1 MSRLTLI
8 IPLALLLTTTTLV
21 TPAEATRGYRGA
33 SQVIVNGQAMSPALR
48 LALVRRGV
56 RIPAGRYWYDARCG
70 AWGYEGG
77 PTRGF
82 ITAGLRLG
90 GRLKASASSGRS
102 GVFVNGRQLTH
113 GESYALQRLV
123 GRFARGH
130 YWVDRYGN
138 AGRVGGPALVNLR
151 VLAARASGGSGGR
164 SGGNSNW
171 LIRGGKYGG
180 RSGMSMAGDGKTT
193 CVNVSGYSRC
203 Y

>member
-8 IPLALLLTTTTLV
+8 ISLATVLTATLV
-21 TPAEATRGYRGA
+21 TPALARYAPRVGG
-33 SQVIVNGQAMSPALR
+33 QVIVNGQAMAPALR
-48 LALVRRGV
+48 LALIRRGV
-56 RIPAGRYWYDARCG
+56 RIPGGRYWYDARSG
-70 AWGYEGG
+70 AWGLEGG

-82 ITAGLRLG
+82 TTAGLRLG
-90 GRLKASASSGRS
+90 GQLKANASNGRS

-113 GESYALQRLV
+113 GEASALRRLV
-123 GRFARGH
+123 GRFPRGH
-130 YWVDRYGN
+130 YWVDSHGN

-151 VLAARASGGSGGR
+151 VLAARSSGGSRRGG
-164 SGGNSNW
+164 GNW

-193 CVNVSGYSRC
+193 CVNVSGYTRC